1 MIDPSIADALIIA
14 LAGLLAGVLNA
25 IATGGTLIT
34 YPALL
39 LVGSAALEA
48 NATSAV
54 GLLVGY
60 ISGAIAYRDEL
71 SKSDGVQPVRLVVLA
86 AVGAVAGTTILLL
99 TDEEV
104 FRRVAPI
111 LVLFAVA
118 LLAAQPRIAR
128 TVHTRS
134 ASAAPGPRGRW
145 GDLAVI
151 GCGMYGAYFGAGMGV
166 LIMGVLAILLPLAI
180 QAVNAWKSL
189 LSFVIGSIAALIL
202 SFSGLVHWDAA
213 ALIAVASAVGALV
226 GVWIARRLSTSA
238 IRWGTAVLGL
248 VSAITLIVAG

>member
-1 MIDPSIADALIIA
+1 MDPSIPDASIIA
-14 LAGLLAGVLNA
+14 LAGLIAGGLNA

-60 ISGAIAYRDEL
+60 IAGAIAYRDEIRN
-71 SKSDGVQPVRLVVLA
+71 SDGVQSIRLVVLA
-86 AVGAVAGTTILLL
+86 AAGAIAGTTLLLL
-99 TDEEV
+99 TDEGV
-104 FRRVAPI
+104 FRRIAPI

-128 TVHTRS
+128 NVRTGS
-134 ASAAPGPRGRW
+134 ASAGPRPRARW

-166 LIMGVLAILLPLAI
+166 LIMGVLGILLPLAL
-180 QAVNAWKSL
+180 QTVNAWKSL
-189 LSFVIGSIAALIL
+189 LSFVIGSIAVLIL

-213 ALIAVASAVGALV
+213 ALIAVTSAVGALV
-226 GVWIARRLSTSA
+226 GVRIARRLSTSA
-238 IRWGTAVLGL
+238 IRWGTAVLGIA
-248 VSAITLIVAG
+248 SAAALIVTG